1 MNLKKVLCA
10 ALSTVTAVSLLAS
23 CGGKGKM
30 QMDKA
35 ELTGPKAYDEQIELK
50 IPVYDRGMQGQA
62 DVDNNYWTDYVQK
75 NFGDKY
81 NIKMTFVPVTRKEDV
96 TVFNELLAAGEEP
109 DILFSYDYPTMISYY
124 SRGAFQPIDEDVLKT
139 YAPTFY
145 EKTKDLE
152 EYTKVDDQRYFLAA
166 TRPLAYNWVTLIRT
180 DWLEKAGLSMPTN
193 QEEYVNALKKFKEL
207 KLGGENTIPA
217 TESLYNAYF
226 PNYEYREYPLSEED
240 NAMYSDIT
248 VASLTYD
255 ATKQK
260 LKYMNQLY
268 NDGLISPEWY
278 LDKDGNQ
285 KQADFVSGKA
295 GVFGFYL
302 SQNPPVL
309 QTLLQN
315 CPDAKVAVLDAG
327 AGYPEGTK
335 PRQSRLAIRYGK
347 RYQC

>member
-124 SRGAFQPIDEDVLKT
+124 SRGAFQPIDEDEVLSSLRVDKATYETTGTIKT
-139 YAPTFY
+139 IT
-145 EKTKDLE
+145 ETTTVTDVINTKIAQLPSTGGMGT
-152 EYTKVDDQRYFLAA
+152 YLFTIIGVVVMAGAA
-166 TRPLAYNWVTLIRT
+166 GAFFISRR
-180 DWLEKAGLSMPTN
+180 KG
-193 QEEYVNALKKFKEL
+193 
-207 KLGGENTIPA
+207 
-217 TESLYNAYF
+217 
-226 PNYEYREYPLSEED
+226 SEE
-240 NAMYSDIT
+240 
-248 VASLTYD
+248 
-255 ATKQK
+255 
-260 LKYMNQLY
+260 
-268 NDGLISPEWY
+268 
-278 LDKDGNQ
+278 
-285 KQADFVSGKA
+285 
-295 GVFGFYL
+295 
-302 SQNPPVL
+302 
-309 QTLLQN
+309 
-315 CPDAKVAVLDAG
+315 
-327 AGYPEGTK
+327 
-335 PRQSRLAIRYGK
+335 
-347 RYQC
+347 

>member
-1 MNLKKVLCA
+1 MNLKKVLCV

-226 PNYEYREYPLSEED
+226 PN
-240 NAMYSDIT
+240 
-248 VASLTYD
+248 
-255 ATKQK
+255 
-260 LKYMNQLY
+260 
-268 NDGLISPEWY
+268 
-278 LDKDGNQ
+278 
-285 KQADFVSGKA
+285 
-295 GVFGFYL
+295 
-302 SQNPPVL
+302 
-309 QTLLQN
+309 
-315 CPDAKVAVLDAG
+315 
-327 AGYPEGTK
+327 
-335 PRQSRLAIRYGK
+335 
-347 RYQC
+347 